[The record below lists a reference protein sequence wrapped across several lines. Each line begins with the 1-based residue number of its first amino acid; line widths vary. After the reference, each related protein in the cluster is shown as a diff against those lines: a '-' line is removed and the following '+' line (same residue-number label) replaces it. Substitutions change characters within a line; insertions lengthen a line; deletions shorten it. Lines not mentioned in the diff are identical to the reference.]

1 MFVRLR
7 YPCSDLK
14 STGLSLE
21 PASLCARSLPQKTS
35 HNSSISDIQESP
47 LQRRLHPYS
56 LTPSSLWSSIQRP
69 QHTSLDFC
77 NPGASFRDFETLA
90 FCGCCQVLLPASVAW
105 SHFITAYSSLCVSA
119 WLKFG
124 KYFPRWPYLIWVSLS
139 QQILARCSL
148 FYWKSYNYTCILI
161 TCLVSWTLALKV
173 AFLQWVIL
181 GELHQVWSPLTLS
194 EASMRSK
201 NVFTLFFL

>member
-47 LQRRLHPYS
+47 LQRRLHPPASHLVHCEVPCRDPNTHHWAS
-56 LTPSSLWSSIQRP
+56 LVL
-69 QHTSLDFC
+69 FC
-77 NPGASFRDFETLA
+77 NPGASFRDLATLA
-90 FCGCCQVLLPASVAW
+90 LYGCCQVLLPASVAW

-119 WLKFG
+119 WLKLG
-124 KYFPRWPYLIWVSLS
+124 KYFPR
-139 QQILARCSL
+139 
-148 FYWKSYNYTCILI
+148 
-161 TCLVSWTLALKV
+161 
-173 AFLQWVIL
+173 
-181 GELHQVWSPLTLS
+181 
-194 EASMRSK
+194 
-201 NVFTLFFL
+201 